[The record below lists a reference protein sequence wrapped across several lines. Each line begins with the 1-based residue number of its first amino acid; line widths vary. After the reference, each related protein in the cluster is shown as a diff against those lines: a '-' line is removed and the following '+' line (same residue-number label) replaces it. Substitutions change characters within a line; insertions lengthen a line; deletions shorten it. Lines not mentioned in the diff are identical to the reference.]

1 MKTHIAAAALILSLS
16 STPLMA
22 QGQTLTA
29 VVNRMDI
36 AVDFGNSNVADAL
49 TDTLLAALLRTGA
62 FNVVDGRIG
71 REVDANFYVIA
82 SLHYN
87 DEPIDDKVDIFDD
100 KDGDDTLA
108 IVGIDI
114 SATDGSGRVFFT
126 DSGEQ
131 SETDERKARNWRE
144 TLTGQTSYDPA
155 ELGARMQS
163 MGAPILGYLA
173 ERLKAYFDI
182 MGSRSMPVE
191 TVEGRIVAVMDSTT
205 AIIDTGSAAGLKA
218 GDALEVRRGREVTN
232 AAGDVV
238 FSRLESVGTAE
249 VSEVQDQG
257 AMITA
262 AASLA
267 FEEGDT
273 VVREAPELSAAEYVE
288 TGDALMDATLYGP
301 AIGQYLAARHSD
313 PGLLDVLLDLGAAQI
328 KTGDHE
334 AAYESIVEFLDA
346 GRPVELAAT
355 HLHSFGSCQ
364 GTFTLTRDSVS
375 YRSPGQDNPN
385 HRFDVPL
392 ERVTE
397 SSLRFDE
404 DLLLRAPS
412 VQQVE
417 KNKDDS
423 KNWMIQFDLHGA
435 NTEVARIFIRYV
447 SERR

>member
-1 MKTHIAAAALILSLS
+1 MKTQIVAATLILSLL
-16 STPLMA
+16 STPLPA
-22 QGQTLTA
+22 QAQTLTA
-29 VVNRMDI
+29 VVNRVDI
-36 AVDFGNSNVADAL
+36 AVDFGNSNVAGTL

-71 REVDANFYVIA
+71 REVDPNFYVIA

-87 DEPIDDKVDIFDD
+87 DELVD
-100 KDGDDTLA
+100 DGDDGDNKQKVLA
-108 IVGIDI
+108 IVGIDL

-131 SETDERKARNWRE
+131 SETYERQARDWRE
-144 TLTGQTSYDPA
+144 LLTGQTSYDPA
-155 ELGARMQS
+155 ELGARMQRL
-163 MGAPILGYLA
+163 GAPILVYLA

-191 TVEGRIVAVMDSTT
+191 TVEGRIVAVMDSTA
-205 AIIDTGSAAGLKA
+205 AIIDTGSAAGLEV
-218 GDALEVRRGREVTN
+218 GDALEVRRGREATN
-232 AAGDVV
+232 AAGEVV
-238 FSRLESVGTAE
+238 FSLMESVGTAE

-257 AMITA
+257 AMITT

-273 VVREAPELSAAEYVE
+273 VVREARELSAAEYVD
-288 TGDALMDATLYGP
+288 TGDALMDATLYAP
-301 AIGQYLAARHSD
+301 AIGQYLAARRSD
-313 PGLLDVLLDLGAAQI
+313 PGLLDVLLDLGVAQI

-334 AAYESIVEFLDA
+334 GAYESIVEFLDA

-364 GTFTLTRDSVS
+364 GTFTLTKDSVS
-375 YRSPGQDNPN
+375 YRSPREDDPN
-385 HRFDVPL
+385 HRFNAPL
-392 ERVTE
+392 EKVAE
-397 SSLRFDE
+397 ASLRLDE

-412 VQQVE
+412 AKQVE

-435 NTEVARIFIRYV
+435 NTEVARIIMRYV